1 MPITINFSHEL
12 PDSLQI
18 GDTAYHGAVSE
29 SGGFTVSSNNYIE
42 IGVVTAI
49 TPFNGTTAS
58 ITCNND
64 LSTHQAAGMDF
75 IFFKKEASVN
85 QGKVKGYSAKA
96 TFYNDR
102 AFMLPE
108 DAEVTVDYV
117 ANLADSNVVEL
128 YAVSA
133 EIFNSSK

>member
-18 GDTAYHGAVSE
+18 GDTAYHGAVAQ

-42 IGVVTAI
+42 IGVI
-49 TPFNGTTAS
+49 TDIVPFNGTTAS
-58 ITCNND
+58 IICNND
-64 LSTHQAAGMDF
+64 VSTHQAAANDF

-85 QGKVKGYSAKA
+85 QGKVKGYSAKV
-96 TFYNDR
+96 TFYNDHIP
-102 AFMLPE
+102 AFDP
-108 DAEVTVDYV
+108 DVHHTVDYV
-117 ANLADSNVVEL
+117 TSLTDSNTVEL

-133 EIFNSSK
+133 NVFNSSK